1 MNLKDY
7 GIIQGDGIY
16 MLQDKY
22 VSEFFP
28 PRERNT
34 HKGSYGIACIVAGSD
49 RYFGA
54 PFLAVSSALR
64 SGCGYVYAVVPDTV
78 KSVLVAAYPQ
88 SICCDAPLLEANAIA
103 VGMGMDCTLK
113 TYETVKDLILNYDGK
128 LIIDADGL
136 NALAKFGKDILRQA
150 KCSILLTP
158 HVGEMARLAGISAAE
173 VLSDAVGVA
182 KSFATEYNVCVHL
195 KNAVSVNCDGSG
207 VVVCTRGNSALAK
220 AGSGDI
226 LSGLICGNAARGL
239 NLKDAAVCSQYVL
252 GMTAEICAE
261 QYGEYSLTAKE
272 ITDNLYIAIK
282 RLTQSRSK

>member
-7 GIIQGDGIY
+7 GINKSDYIY
-16 MLQDKY
+16 ILQNKDISK
-22 VSEFFP
+22 FFP

-34 HKGSYGIACIVAGSD
+34 HKGSYGTACIIAGSE
-49 RYFGA
+49 RYLGA
-54 PFLAVSSALR
+54 PFMAVSSALR
-64 SGCGYVYAVVPDTV
+64 SGCGYVYAVVLDTV
-78 KSVLVAAYPQ
+78 KSALVAAYPQ
-88 SICCDAPLLEANAIA
+88 SICCDAPFLKANAIA
-103 VGMGMDCTLK
+103 VGMGMDCTQK
-113 TYETVKDLILNYDGK
+113 TYDTVKDLILNYDGK

-136 NALAKFGKDILRQA
+136 NALAKFGKDILKRA
-150 KCSILLTP
+150 KCKILLTP
-158 HVGEMARLAGISAAE
+158 HVGEMSRLAGISADE

-182 KSFATEYNVCVHL
+182 KSFAAEYNVCVHL
-195 KNAVSVNCDGSG
+195 KNAVSVTLDGSCAY
-207 VVVCTRGNSALAK
+207 VSTRGNSALAK

-239 NLKDAAVCSQYVL
+239 TLKDAAACSQYVL

-282 RLTQSRSK
+282 RLTQANFK

>member
-7 GIIQGDGIY
+7 GIVEGDGIY
-16 MLQDKY
+16 ILKDRDI
-22 VSEFFP
+22 SAFFP
-28 PRERNT
+28 QRERNT
-34 HKGSYGIACIVAGSD
+34 HKGSYGTACVVAGSE
-49 RYFGA
+49 RYLGA

-64 SGCGYVYAVVPDTV
+64 SGCGYVYAVVPEII
-78 KSVLVAAYPQ
+78 KSALVAAYPQ
-88 SICCDAPLLEANAIA
+88 SICCETPFLKANAIA
-103 VGMGMDCTLK
+103 VGMGMDCTQA
-113 TYETVKDLILNYDGK
+113 TYDTVKDLILNYEGK

-136 NALAKFGKDILRQA
+136 NALAKFGKDILKSA
-150 KCSILLTP
+150 KSKILLTP
-158 HVGEMARLAGISAAE
+158 HVGEMARLAGISADE

-195 KNAVSVNCDGSG
+195 KNAVSVTCDGSG

-239 NLKDAAVCSQYVL
+239 SLKDAAASSQYVL
-252 GMTAEICAE
+252 GFTAEICAE

-282 RLTQSRSK
+282 RLTQTRFK